1 MRHRFVSRSLW
12 HVTQFL
18 LVLVGAGRD
27 RCTLTNTGCFWITTQ
42 GPNLGFLS
50 IPIPVSPY
58 VQKEQEDRF
67 WIHERYERVPIL
79 GPITAGGPVEA
90 IDPPSDDEVM
100 RALEKARPIQG
111 GLPMLH
117 EIQRNKCRI
126 VKEKIADYVDPP
138 RFYPLIGPAQV
149 HHAHYK
155 CTVYFTE
162 ITRVGWPVPFTKVDE
177 DAQEVVYVD
186 HNHFHVV
193 GDVCF
198 GPSNEY

>member
-1 MRHRFVSRSLW
+1 MSRYFKTAILAA
-12 HVTQFL
+12 L
-18 LVLVGAGRD
+18 GLVM
-27 RCTLTNTGCFWITTQ
+27 LTNTGCFWIAQQ
-42 GPNLGFLS
+42 GPNIGLLG

-58 VQKEQEDRF
+58 PQKEQEDRY
-67 WIHERYERVPIL
+67 WIKKRYERVPIL
-79 GPITAGGPVEA
+79 GPITAGGPVESL
-90 IDPPSDDEVM
+90 DPPSDDEVM

-126 VKEKIADYVDPP
+126 VKDKISDYIDPP

-149 HHAHYK
+149 HHVHYK

-162 ITRVGWPVPFTKVDE
+162 ITRVGWPVPYTKVDE

-186 HNHFHVV
+186 HEHFHMV
-193 GDVCF
+193 GDVNV